1 MQRSMARRAYAATL
15 ALWLAG
21 CFVSVQ
27 SVDEGYDP
35 QLAHETLLSALDAWK
50 DGNVKALVTLESP
63 IRFLDDD
70 LLAGFQLEDYEIEL
84 TSGSPRP
91 FQNIPVT
98 LTLRKANQ
106 SIQRAATYQISL
118 EPDRAVLRSDP

>member
-15 ALWLAG
+15 ALWLTG

-27 SVDEGYDP
+27 SDEGYDP

-50 DGNVKALVTLESP
+50 DGNVKVLVTLESP